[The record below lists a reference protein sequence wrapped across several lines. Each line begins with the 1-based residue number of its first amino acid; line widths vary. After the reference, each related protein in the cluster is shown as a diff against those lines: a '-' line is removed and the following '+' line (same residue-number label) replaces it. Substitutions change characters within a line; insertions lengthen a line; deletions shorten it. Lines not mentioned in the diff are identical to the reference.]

1 MNQNPLLD
9 LPGLPPF
16 SSIKPEHVEPAID
29 ALLAENRAQT
39 LALLDALDDY
49 TWDNFVQPLEE
60 LDDKLNRA
68 WSPVSHMNSVVNS
81 EELRAAYNA
90 CLPKLS
96 EYGTEMGQNE
106 QLFRAYEQ
114 VANQADELGLD
125 ASQRK
130 TLDNV
135 LRDFRLSGVALS
147 EDRKARFKEISLQ
160 LSNLTSRYEE
170 NILDA
175 TNAWSKPFDT
185 VDALDGL
192 PDSALAQA
200 EQTARDRDQSGWLI
214 TLDFPSYFPIM
225 TYAN

>member
-29 ALLAENRAQT
+29 ALLAENRTQT

-114 VANQADELGLD
+114 VAN
-125 ASQRK
+125 SVWMRR
-130 TLDNV
+130 N
-135 LRDFRLSGVALS
+135 
-147 EDRKARFKEISLQ
+147 ARH
-160 LSNLTSRYEE
+160 
-170 NILDA
+170 
-175 TNAWSKPFDT
+175 
-185 VDALDGL
+185 
-192 PDSALAQA
+192 
-200 EQTARDRDQSGWLI
+200 
-214 TLDFPSYFPIM
+214 
-225 TYAN
+225 